1 MIMNLNDVLTKQN
14 VITKLVLENEE
25 ESLSKETKVKIM
37 RIRLAYNK
45 IRKNFDS
52 DVKEFVEQI
61 TSDEFKEFQNRLDF
75 TNEESVRYQELIDQF
90 NSEYTEYLTQK
101 GMEEVSCSID
111 DSFTEEEYFD
121 IVNVNS
127 GNNVEING
135 SKINA
140 ADFLE
145 IFYDMF
151 VK

>member
-61 TSDEFKEFQNRLDF
+61 TSDEFKEFQNKLDF

-101 GMEEVSCSID
+101 GLEEVSCSID

-135 SKINA
+135 GKINA